1 MQLIEVPEKQEELR
15 VFKETM
21 RIFQNFLSLQTLDPE
36 SPTNMK
42 HTKGKNT

>member
-21 RIFQNFLSLQTLDPE
+21 YENFLEFFKPPNIRSRKSNKYET
-36 SPTNMK
+36 
-42 HTKGKNT
+42 H